1 MKSKATILLTDDE
14 PGVRRA
20 LREILEFEGYQILE
34 ASDGKEALDIVDAQ
48 PVDLM
53 LLDVKM
59 KGIDGLEVLG
69 ILNERGIDFPV
80 IMLSGH
86 GNIDTAVQSTRLGA
100 FDFLQK
106 PPDLNRLLISVRN
119 ALDRNALYRENR
131 TMRRRISNVSE
142 ILGNSAE
149 IDYIRQSIRRVA
161 PTDAR
166 VMITGEN
173 GTGKELVARWLHEF
187 SKRSEKSFVEVNCA
201 AIPAEL
207 IESELFGHEKGAFTG
222 ASQLR
227 VGKFEEAD
235 GGTLFLDEIGDMP
248 VFAQAKVL
256 RVLQEQKVI
265 RVGGMKSV
273 SVDVRVIAA
282 TNKDLQE
289 EIEAGRFREDLYH
302 RLNVIPI
309 HVPPLRERRDD
320 IVILAN
326 SFLEQF
332 ARGDIIF
339 AGKSFSDQALELL
352 REMHW
357 SGNVRELRNIIER
370 VGILSSGSIILP
382 ETIERLVSRPKHK
395 PVQTDSLERLLSECE
410 NFQDF
415 KEVSERMYIVHKLE
429 QCDWNIST
437 TADVLG
443 IQRSHMYNKMKKYQI
458 ER

>member
-1 MKSKATILLTDDE
+1 MKKKATILLTDDE

-20 LREILEFEGYQILE
+20 LREILEFEGYDILE
-34 ASDGKEALDIVDAQ
+34 AIDGQQALDTVAAQ
-48 PVDLM
+48 HVDLM

-59 KGIDGLEVLG
+59 KGIDGLEVLEKLYNSG
-69 ILNERGIDFPV
+69 VDFPV
-80 IMLSGH
+80 IMLTGH

-119 ALDRNALYRENR
+119 ALDRNALFRENR
-131 TMRRRISNVSE
+131 TMRRRISRVSE
-142 ILGNSAE
+142 ILGESEE
-149 IDYIRQSIRRVA
+149 IGYIRQTIQRVA

-166 VMITGEN
+166 VLITGEN
-173 GTGKELVARWLHEF
+173 GTGKELVARWLHEY

-227 VGKFEEAD
+227 IGKFEEAD

-248 VFAQAKVL
+248 LSAQAKVL
-256 RVLQEQKVI
+256 RVLQEKRVT

-273 SVDVRVIAA
+273 EVDVRVLAA
-282 TNKDLQE
+282 TNKDLAE
-289 EIEAGRFREDLYH
+289 EIQSGRFREDLFH

-309 HVPPLRERRDD
+309 HVPPLRDRRDD
-320 IVILAN
+320 IVLMARA
-326 SFLEQF
+326 FLEEF
-332 ARGDIIF
+332 GRGDIIF
-339 AGKSFSDQALELL
+339 AGKSFSQAALDCMRQME
-352 REMHW
+352 W
-357 SGNVRELRNIIER
+357 SGNVRELRNIVER
-370 VGILSSGSIILP
+370 VGILSSGAVIHA
-382 ETIERLVSRPKHK
+382 ETIERLASRPKAK
-395 PVQTDSLERLLSECE
+395 SASADSMERIMGECDH
-410 NFQDF
+410 FQDF
-415 KEVSERMYIVHKLE
+415 KDVTERMYILHKLE

-437 TADVLG
+437 TADQIG